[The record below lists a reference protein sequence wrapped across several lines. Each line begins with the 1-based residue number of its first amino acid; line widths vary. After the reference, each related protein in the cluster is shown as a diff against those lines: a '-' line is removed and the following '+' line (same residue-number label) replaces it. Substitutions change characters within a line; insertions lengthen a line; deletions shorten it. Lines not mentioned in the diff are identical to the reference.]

1 MNKQG
6 SAPPRAG
13 PPLFS
18 GIRING
24 SVCFCP
30 WRGGG
35 QAPCGHFWW
44 TFSSGIHAP
53 WSAGASWADR
63 YGTSG
68 TPPAI
73 ENQQTVVTA
82 AVIIRPSIGRI
93 PGYYTLIKCGLSTQ
107 FLKFLSGNPRLCPTI
122 CRGATSCVA
131 APRPSAPRPKGANGR
146 GGAYLR
152 RIDPNAPCY
161 GPPRFSPI
169 ASAERK
175 KRRSQQTCLAAGRLL
190 CYNKRWII
198 IGGRRPSA

>member
-82 AVIIRPSIGRI
+82 AVIIRPPIGRI

-122 CRGATSCVA
+122 CQSAISCAASLILPRGSQNEPTS
-131 APRPSAPRPKGANGR
+131 
-146 GGAYLR
+146 
-152 RIDPNAPCY
+152 
-161 GPPRFSPI
+161 
-169 ASAERK
+169 
-175 KRRSQQTCLAAGRLL
+175 AAGHICAALTRTRPAMVPHGFPPLPAQSEKNAAASKL
-190 CYNKRWII
+190 ALRPDAFYAII
-198 IGGRRPSA
+198 KGG